1 MGRDLNTR
9 KNKNMKD
16 LEKLQKKMDAAMAAE
31 LTDDEFH
38 AIICKNLTSLK
49 ENNPV
54 AYNKIEA
61 EAEAD
66 KHGKLPLVEA

>member
-16 LEKLQKKMDAAMAAE
+16 LEKLQKKMNAAMTAE
-31 LTDDEFH
+31 LTDDEFD
-38 AIICKNLTSLK
+38 AILCQNLKSLK

-54 AYNKIEA
+54 AYNEMEA
-61 EAEAD
+61 EAEANR
-66 KHGKLPLVEA
+66 KGKLPFVEE